1 MTLFSLPLII
11 HLQQITSVSLG
22 TLERNPRDQL
32 QAMAA
37 KKTPMKHIRNIGI
50 IAHIDAGKTTTTEGI
65 LYRTGLSHKIGAV
78 HDGETTTDWMDQ
90 ERERGITIVAA
101 SVTCYWKDHQINIID
116 TPGHIDFTVEVERSL
131 RVLDGAVVV
140 FDGKMGVESQ
150 SETVWRQADKYGVP
164 RICFI
169 NKINQTGGDFYKSLE
184 TIHARLTKAAFP
196 IHLPIGFEQ
205 EINGIVDLVSMKAYI
220 YKEFTDKELVESE
233 VPEDMLEKAKRY
245 RSLLIENAVAED
257 EEMLEKYLEVGEEG
271 MSVQEITEAIRRATL
286 GGKFYAVTGGDG
298 RGVIVEKVLDLVND
312 LMPSPIDRESTWGT
326 HPKSGDKVERK
337 PSVDEPLAGLAF
349 KITTDPFV
357 GKLAYFRVYS
367 GVLKTGS
374 YVLNSSNSEKER
386 IGRIV
391 RLHADKREEV
401 SEVRAGDIAAIV
413 GLKKTTT
420 GHTLCDPNNTVV
432 LESIDFP
439 EPPVSIAIE
448 PKTKSDQDK
457 MSIALQRLA
466 EEDPTFRI
474 RVDDETN
481 QTVISG
487 MGELHLEILVD
498 RMKREFQVEANIG
511 APQVAY
517 RETIRKD
524 GVEIQ
529 GKFIKQ
535 SGGRGQYGDVWLR
548 ISQND
553 VGEGFEFINSIKGG
567 SVPQEYIKPVKQG
580 IIEAMANGV
589 LAGYPV
595 VDIKAELYDG
605 SYHDVDSNE
614 MAFKVAGS
622 MALKAGVKAAKPV
635 ILEPVMKVV
644 VVTPEEFMGD
654 TIGDLNSKRGRIES
668 MEDLSAGIK
677 EITAFVP
684 LGEMFGYTTNL
695 RSMTAGRASSS
706 MELDHYADVP
716 SAVAEAIIAS
726 SSK

>member
-1 MTLFSLPLII
+1 
-11 HLQQITSVSLG
+11 
-22 TLERNPRDQL
+22 
-32 QAMAA
+32 MAG
-37 KKTPMKHIRNIGI
+37 KKTEIKDIRNIGI

-65 LYRTGLSHKIGAV
+65 LYRTGLKHKIGAV
-78 HDGETTTDWMDQ
+78 HEGETTTDWMAQ
-90 ERERGITIVAA
+90 ERERGITIVSAA
-101 SVTCYWKDHQINIID
+101 VTCYWKGCQINIID

-184 TIHARLTKAAFP
+184 SIHNRLSKAAFP

-205 EINGIVDLVSMKAYI
+205 AINGIVDLVKMKAYT
-220 YKEFTDKELVESE
+220 YKEFTDKELVEGE
-233 VPEDMLEKAKRY
+233 IPADMMDQVKKY

-257 EEMLEKYLEVGEEG
+257 ETMLEKYLEVGEEG
-271 MSVQEITEAIRRATL
+271 LTEEEIMTAIRAGVL

-298 RGVIVEKVLDLVND
+298 RGVIVEKVLDLVKD
-312 LMPSPIDRESTWGT
+312 LMPSPLDRGSTWGEN
-326 HPKSGDKVERK
+326 PKSGDKIERK
-337 PSVDEPLAGLAF
+337 PSAEEPLSGLAF

-367 GVLKTGS
+367 GKITAGS
-374 YVLNSSNSEKER
+374 YVMNTSNGEKER

-391 RLHADKREEV
+391 RMQADKREDVNEV
-401 SEVRAGDIAAIV
+401 EAGDIAAIV
-413 GLKKTTT
+413 GLKATTT
-420 GHTLCDPNNTVV
+420 GHTLADAAHPIV
-432 LESIDFP
+432 LESITFP

-448 PKTKSDQDK
+448 PKTKADQEK
-457 MSIALQRLA
+457 MSLAMQRLA

-474 RVDDETN
+474 RVDEETG

-487 MGELHLEILVD
+487 MGELHLEIIVD
-498 RMKREFQVEANIG
+498 RMKREFGVEANVG

-517 RETIRKD
+517 RETIRKE

-529 GKFIKQ
+529 GKFIRQ

-548 ISQND
+548 LSPNES
-553 VGEGFEFINSIKGG
+553 GKGFEFINSIKGG
-567 SVPQEYIKPVKQG
+567 VVPQEYIKPVQQG

-595 VDIKAELYDG
+595 VDVKAELYDG
-605 SYHDVDSNE
+605 SYHEVDSNE
-614 MAFKVAGS
+614 MAFKIAGS
-622 MALKAGVKAAKPV
+622 MALQEGVRKANPV
-635 ILEPVMKVV
+635 IMEPVMKVV

-654 TIGDLNSKRGRIES
+654 VIGDLNSKRGRIES
-668 MEDLSAGIK
+668 MEDLAAGIK

-695 RSMTAGRASSS
+695 RSATKGRASSS

-716 SAVAEAIIAS
+716 NNVKEAIIA
-726 SSK
+726 KNAK